1 MELTGETEELR
12 EETHRVER
20 QDVLTGIPESKV
32 VIFKEEGVGPLRYM
46 LEVAEVVPVEGA
58 LEQTLE
64 KGLLALNDLL
74 TAPPVGV
81 IVEGLEVV
89 EGARVLVEEVAS
101 EGGATPPGCQQED
114 LSGVLWGDYVSYSV

>member
-1 MELTGETEELR
+1 MKLTGETEELR

-20 QDVLTGIPESKV
+20 QDVLTGIPQSEV
-32 VIFKEEGVGPLRYM
+32 VIFKEEGVGPLSHM

-58 LEQTLE
+58 LEQTLQ
-64 KGLLALNDLL
+64 KGLLALNDL
-74 TAPPVGV
+74 TVPPVSV
-81 IVEGLEVV
+81 VVERLEVV
-89 EGARVLVEEVAS
+89 ESARVLVEEVAS